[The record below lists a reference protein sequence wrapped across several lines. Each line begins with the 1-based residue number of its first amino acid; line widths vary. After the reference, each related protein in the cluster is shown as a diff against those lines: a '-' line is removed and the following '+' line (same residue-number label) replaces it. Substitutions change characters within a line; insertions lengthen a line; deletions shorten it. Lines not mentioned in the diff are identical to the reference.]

1 MESLQ
6 LNPHKKLKLDDT
18 DSPNSR
24 ESSKLL
30 YPLIFL
36 SNSLPLNY
44 ILDSSLVAFDNN
56 EPKFIHG
63 NDVELNSS
71 NSKDEFSF
79 KIVEND
85 DSIDSLIF
93 LTGLKN
99 IFQRQLPK
107 MPKEYIAKLVY
118 DKNHCSLAIVKNNF
132 DIIGGITYRSFEE
145 RSFIEIVFCAVSS
158 SEQVKGFGSKMMNYL
173 KDYILENTVATTFLT
188 YADNYAIGYFKK
200 QGFTKEITFDKR
212 LWIGYIKDYEGGTL
226 MQCTMVPRVKYSESK
241 LILTIQRQAVLNK
254 IKSISKSHIVYK
266 GLVDLKKSDFPID
279 PYSIP
284 GVAESDW
291 VHEMD
296 FIGQSDT
303 RTKLHTWQ
311 SNVVSEMQVNP
322 SSWAFLQPV
331 DTKEV
336 PDYTTHIKNPMDLAT
351 LEANVEA
358 NKYENLESFVSDV
371 MLIFSNA
378 REYNG
383 ESSRYGRCAT
393 NLQRFFEQRLSDY
406 KTKSSLNQK

>member
-1 MESLQ
+1 MKRILQ
-6 LNPHKKLKLDDT
+6 IQ
-18 DSPNSR
+18 
-24 ESSKLL
+24 E
-30 YPLIFL
+30 
-36 SNSLPLNY
+36 
-44 ILDSSLVAFDNN
+44 
-56 EPKFIHG
+56 IHG
-63 NDVELNSS
+63 NDVELNYS

-158 SEQVKGFGSKMMNYL
+158 SEQVKGF
-173 KDYILENTVATTFLT
+173 
-188 YADNYAIGYFKK
+188 
-200 QGFTKEITFDKR
+200 TKEITFDKR

-266 GLVDLKKSDFPID
+266 GLVDLKKFDFPID